1 MVIKLSPAVS
11 DQLNVTIL
19 DVQTAAPTAA
29 YDWSETDM
37 VPASDARR
45 LPDCE
50 WELKFSS
57 VVDSIC
63 DSGTTPQLSFLS
75 FSFD

>member
-1 MVIKLSPAVS
+1 VIKLSPGVS
-11 DQLNVTIL
+11 DLQNVTIL

-37 VPASDARR
+37 VPAADAG
-45 LPDCE
+45 LIPDCE

-63 DSGTTPQLSFLS
+63 DSASSPTLSFLS